1 MSARHLCRFSR
12 KLFTSV
18 VVATLLMFVS
28 TSVYSE
34 PPPWAP
40 AHGYRNKHKHKNKHK
55 HQRSGHDYYDDRHAD
70 DIGIFKSSC
79 KYEKIGTVV
88 GAATGAVI
96 GAKVTDKED
105 KTVGVLVGTVAGLIV
120 GRTIG
125 KLIDKRD
132 RHCASQALE
141 FLEDGQYVAWQNPN
155 TNIDYQITP
164 FNSYQQD
171 GLDCRQF
178 VTKTTLSDGRVSEFE
193 NDACL
198 DAGGVWR
205 TLY

>member
-1 MSARHLCRFSR
+1 MANRLTFRLSKLLLLFSI
-12 KLFTSV
+12 F
-18 VVATLLMFVS
+18 FVLTVFIS
-28 TSVYSE
+28 TTVYSK

-40 AHGYRNKHKHKNKHK
+40 AHGYRHKHKNKHAK
-55 HQRSGHDYYDDRHAD
+55 HNGHYHYEESYAD
-70 DIGIFKSSC
+70 LLGIFDGKC

-96 GAKVTDKED
+96 GAKVTDKND
-105 KTVGVLVGTVAGLIV
+105 RVVGVLAGTVV
-120 GRTIG
+120 GILVGKTIG
-125 KLIDKRD
+125 KAIDEQD

-141 FLEDGQYVAWQNPN
+141 FVGDGQNVLWRNPN
-155 TNIDYQITP
+155 TYTTYQITP
-164 FNSYQQD
+164 VKTYQQN

-178 VTKTTLSDGRVSEFE
+178 VTKAASSNGHVSKFE

-198 DAGGVWR
+198 HEDGAWR